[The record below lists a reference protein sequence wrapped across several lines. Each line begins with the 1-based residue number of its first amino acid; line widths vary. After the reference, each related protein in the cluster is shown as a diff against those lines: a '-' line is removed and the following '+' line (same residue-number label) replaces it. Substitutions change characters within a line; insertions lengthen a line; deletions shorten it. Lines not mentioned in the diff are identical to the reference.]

1 MSKNKQI
8 KQFAYKA
15 GILTLIGSAVIIN
28 EQLLLHKLEKQNQNF
43 NLEKATLQNKISELE
58 KREERR
64 KIENDTSFRFY
75 KHLHNGIPYEEF
87 EAIDTLSF
95 HNTKENPFEQY
106 RPQELTK
113 ELIERNDSLLT
124 THQSYDKLLN
134 EQEKYYQAMNE
145 SDSISTTLQNGQLFL
160 QSLLNTMSQ
169 HNHELNGKLIK
180 IIENSD
186 EKNDREFKARY
197 FMFQIK
203 TKNKMYSSPY
213 KLKEDF
219 YYSIFLKNVS
229 IYRRTAKQ
237 LTQIVDSL
245 NAQYKEEIK
254 QDSLTFEHN
263 KNRRID
269 SLLNSKP
276 KLNLKPIFTI
286 PPQYN
291 SWNKE

>member
-1 MSKNKQI
+1 MSGNKQI

-15 GILTLIGSAVIIN
+15 GLFALISGSVIIN
-28 EQLLLHKLEKQNQNF
+28 EQLLLHKLEKQNKNF
-43 NLEKATLQNKISELE
+43 NLEKTTLQNKISELE

-64 KIENDTSFRFY
+64 RIENDTSFRFY
-75 KHLHNGIPYEEF
+75 KHLRDGIDYKEF

-95 HNTKENPFEQY
+95 RNTKENPFEQY

-113 ELIERNDSLLT
+113 ELVKQNDSLLT

-134 EQEKYYQAMNE
+134 EQEKYYQAMN
-145 SDSISTTLQNGQLFL
+145 DSNSITTILQNGQLFL

-169 HNHELNGKLIK
+169 HNHELDGRLIK
-180 IIENSD
+180 IIDNSD

-203 TKNKMYSSPY
+203 TKNKMYPSRY

-219 YYSIFLKNVS
+219 YHTIFLKNVS
-229 IYRRTAKQ
+229 VYRRTAKQ

-245 NAQYKEEIK
+245 NTQYQEEVK
-254 QDSLTFEHN
+254 QDSLAFEYN
-263 KNRRID
+263 KKRRID

-276 KLNLKPIFTI
+276 QPIVLPEFTAHS
-286 PPQYN
+286 QYN
-291 SWNKE
+291 SWR

>member
-1 MSKNKQI
+1 MLDKQI

-28 EQLLLHKLEKQNQNF
+28 EQLLLHKLEKQNKNF
-43 NLEKATLQNKISELE
+43 NLEKTTLQNKISELE

-64 KIENDTSFRFY
+64 RIENDTSFRFY
-75 KHLHNGIPYEEF
+75 KHLRDGIDYKEF

-95 HNTKENPFEQY
+95 RNTKENPFEQY

-113 ELIERNDSLLT
+113 ELVKQNDSLLT

-134 EQEKYYQAMNE
+134 EQEKYYQAMN
-145 SDSISTTLQNGQLFL
+145 DSNSITTILQNGQLFL

-169 HNHELNGKLIK
+169 HNHELDGRLIK
-180 IIENSD
+180 IIDNSD

-203 TKNKMYSSPY
+203 TKNKMYPSRY

-219 YYSIFLKNVS
+219 YHTIFLKNVS
-229 IYRRTAKQ
+229 VYRRTAKQ

-245 NAQYKEEIK
+245 NTQYQEEVK
-254 QDSLTFEHN
+254 QDSLAFEYN
-263 KNRRID
+263 KKRRID

-276 KLNLKPIFTI
+276 QPIVLPEFTAHS
-286 PPQYN
+286 QYN
-291 SWNKE
+291 SWR

>member
-1 MSKNKQI
+1 MMSGNKQI

-15 GILTLIGSAVIIN
+15 GLFALISGSVIIN
-28 EQLLLHKLEKQNQNF
+28 EQLLLHKLEKQNKNF
-43 NLEKATLQNKISELE
+43 NLEKTTLQNKISELE

-64 KIENDTSFRFY
+64 RIENDTSFRFY
-75 KHLHNGIPYEEF
+75 KHLRDGIDYKEF

-95 HNTKENPFEQY
+95 RNTKENPFEQY
-106 RPQELTK
+106 RPQRLTK
-113 ELIERNDSLLT
+113 ELVEQNDSLLT

-134 EQEKYYQAMNE
+134 EQEKYYQAMN
-145 SDSISTTLQNGQLFL
+145 DSNSITTILQNGQLFL

-169 HNHELNGKLIK
+169 HNHELDGRLIK
-180 IIENSD
+180 IIDNSD

-203 TKNKMYSSPY
+203 TKNKMYPSRY

-219 YYSIFLKNVS
+219 YHTIFLKNVS
-229 IYRRTAKQ
+229 VYRRTAKQ

-245 NAQYKEEIK
+245 DAQYKDEIK
-254 QDSLTFEHN
+254 QDSLAFEYN
-263 KNRRID
+263 KKQRID

-276 KLNLKPIFTI
+276 QPIVLPKFTTHS
-286 PPQYN
+286 QYN
-291 SWNKE
+291 SWR

>member
-1 MSKNKQI
+1 MSGNKQI

-15 GILTLIGSAVIIN
+15 GLFALISGSVIIN
-28 EQLLLHKLEKQNQNF
+28 EQLLLHKLEKQNKNF
-43 NLEKATLQNKISELE
+43 NLEKTTLQNKISELE

-64 KIENDTSFRFY
+64 RIENDTSFRFY
-75 KHLHNGIPYEEF
+75 KHLRDGIDYKEF

-95 HNTKENPFEQY
+95 RNTKENPFEQY
-106 RPQELTK
+106 RPQRLTK
-113 ELIERNDSLLT
+113 ELVEQNDSLLT

-134 EQEKYYQAMNE
+134 EQEKYYQAMN
-145 SDSISTTLQNGQLFL
+145 DSNSITTILQNGQLFL

-169 HNHELNGKLIK
+169 HNHELDGRLIK
-180 IIENSD
+180 IIDNSD

-203 TKNKMYSSPY
+203 TKNKMYPSRY

-219 YYSIFLKNVS
+219 YHTIFLKNVS
-229 IYRRTAKQ
+229 VYRRTAKQ

-245 NAQYKEEIK
+245 DAQYKDEIK
-254 QDSLTFEHN
+254 QDSLAFEYN
-263 KNRRID
+263 KKQRID

-276 KLNLKPIFTI
+276 QPIVLPKFTTHS
-286 PPQYN
+286 QYN
-291 SWNKE
+291 SWR

>member
-1 MSKNKQI
+1 MSENKQI

-15 GILTLIGSAVIIN
+15 GIITLIGSAVIIN
-28 EQLLLHKLEKQNQNF
+28 EQLLLHRLEKQNKESATQ
-43 NLEKATLQNKISELE
+43 KAILQNKISELE

-75 KHLHNGIPYEEF
+75 KHLRNGIDYKEF

-113 ELIERNDSLLT
+113 ELIEQNDSLLT
-124 THQSYDKLLN
+124 THQSYDKLLD
-134 EQEKYYQAMNE
+134 EQEKYYQAMND
-145 SDSISTTLQNGQLFL
+145 SDSITTTLQNGQLFL
-160 QSLLNTMSQ
+160 QSLLNTMRQ
-169 HNHELNGKLIK
+169 HNNELNGKLTK

-186 EKNDREFKARY
+186 EQNDREFRARY

-203 TKNKMYSSPY
+203 TKHKMYTSRY

-219 YYSIFLKNVS
+219 YHTIFLKNVS

-245 NAQYKEEIK
+245 DTQYKEGIN
-254 QDSLTFEHN
+254 QDSLTFEYN

-269 SLLNSKP
+269 SLLNSTP
-276 KLNLKPIFTI
+276 KPITLPYFTI
-286 PPQYN
+286 PLRN
-291 SWNKE
+291 NFWSK

>member
-1 MSKNKQI
+1 MSENKQI

-15 GILTLIGSAVIIN
+15 GIITLIGSAVIIN
-28 EQLLLHKLEKQNQNF
+28 EQLLLHRLEKQNKESATQ
-43 NLEKATLQNKISELE
+43 KAILQNKISELE

-75 KHLHNGIPYEEF
+75 KHLRNGIDYKEF

-113 ELIERNDSLLT
+113 ELIEQNDSLLT
-124 THQSYDKLLN
+124 THQSYDKLLD
-134 EQEKYYQAMNE
+134 EQEKYYQAMND
-145 SDSISTTLQNGQLFL
+145 SDSITTTLQNGQLFL
-160 QSLLNTMSQ
+160 QSLLNTMRQ
-169 HNHELNGKLIK
+169 HNNELNGKLTK

-186 EKNDREFKARY
+186 EQNDREFRARY

-203 TKNKMYSSPY
+203 TKHKMYPSRY

-219 YYSIFLKNVS
+219 YHTIFLKNVS

-245 NAQYKEEIK
+245 DTQYKEGIN
-254 QDSLTFEHN
+254 QDSLTFEYN

-269 SLLNSKP
+269 SLLNSTP
-276 KLNLKPIFTI
+276 KPITLPYFTI
-286 PPQYN
+286 PLRN
-291 SWNKE
+291 NFWSK